1 MRHEASGLKL
11 LVYEALSLSYA
22 GWRAAFFVEGL
33 AMLPVAALCFLVTNG
48 LKSQVAPRAFK
59 ASYTRSLR
67 PHTLVAQGL
76 IH

>member
-1 MRHEASGLKL
+1 MLRFFVEGLEALSFNCMRHEASGLKL

-48 LKSQVAPRAFK
+48 LKSQVGPGA
-59 ASYTRSLR
+59 
-67 PHTLVAQGL
+67 
-76 IH
+76 

>member
-48 LKSQVAPRAFK
+48 LKSQVAPGA
-59 ASYTRSLR
+59 
-67 PHTLVAQGL
+67 
-76 IH
+76 